1 MHDLKAVRMQTILR
15 VAHHLHTQ
23 WPALVAHEPDLRF
36 GSLQTLVRAAPS
48 DLHGL
53 GLFAA
58 EPLAAGTVVTLYPI
72 HALGDASTCLTCD
85 VDGEDAKL
93 FGSGGSDWPYRVDLP
108 VSPRLAEWA
117 EDLWIDANPARDAN
131 AGWLGHLVNE
141 GVVCP
146 GADDEQIVSYYAS
159 TLARAN
165 CLMVPFG
172 DTPLMCWVTTSDVS
186 QGDELLGVYG
196 HDYWVARALGAVPP
210 YTPPVLQAAR
220 EWKEAIQASRRGVQ
234 TAYAEEIDAL
244 GGLFDHADADARQMA
259 RGEQAPR
266 ARPRRQQRVQRAAR
280 AGGRKAKREARQAAR
295 RAEGAETQE

>member
-48 DLHGL
+48 DLHGV

-85 VDGEDAKL
+85 VDGEDAKH

-117 EDLWIDANPARDAN
+117 EDLWIDANPARDVN

-146 GADDEQIVSYYAS
+146 GGAEEQIVSYYAS
-159 TLARAN
+159 TLERAN

-196 HDYWVARALGAVPP
+196 HDYWVARTLGAVPP

-234 TAYAEEIDAL
+234 TAYADEVGAL
-244 GGLFDHADADARQMA
+244 GALFEHADADAQDMA
-259 RGEQAPR
+259 RGEKGPR
-266 ARPRRQQRVQRAAR
+266 AGRRQRQRRQQRVQRTASGRKREAAR
-280 AGGRKAKREARQAAR
+280 AAGGA
-295 RAEGAETQE
+295 GETQ